1 MRYMELVDIRP
12 IKSKL
17 IALYSPGDAPVTE
30 GDSMLNKVF
39 RIIDEADVYTVNAPN
54 KETKPAEWSAIE
66 RGLYRC
72 SNCTGIAESRS
83 YFCPN
88 CGVAMR
94 RE

>member
-12 IKSKL
+12 IKSQL
-17 IALYSPGDAPVTE
+17 TALYSPGDAPVTE
-30 GDSMLNKVF
+30 GDAMLNKVF
-39 RIIDEADVYTVNAPN
+39 QIIEAADVYEVKAPN
-54 KETKPAEWSAIE
+54 KETKPAEWSTID

-72 SNCTGIAESRS
+72 MNCTGIAEAKYS
-83 YFCPN
+83 FCPI